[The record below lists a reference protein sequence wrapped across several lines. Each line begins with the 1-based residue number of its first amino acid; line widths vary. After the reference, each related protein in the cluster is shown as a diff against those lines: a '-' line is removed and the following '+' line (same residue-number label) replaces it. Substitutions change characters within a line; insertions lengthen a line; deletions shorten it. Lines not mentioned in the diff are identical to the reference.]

1 MPSIGSE
8 RQTESGMF
16 LVDRQRHWLMVE
28 WALWL
33 NMKDDITYKLA
44 CEWRAF
50 ACFMMV
56 GCCVCT

>member
-1 MPSIGSE
+1 
-8 RQTESGMF
+8 MF